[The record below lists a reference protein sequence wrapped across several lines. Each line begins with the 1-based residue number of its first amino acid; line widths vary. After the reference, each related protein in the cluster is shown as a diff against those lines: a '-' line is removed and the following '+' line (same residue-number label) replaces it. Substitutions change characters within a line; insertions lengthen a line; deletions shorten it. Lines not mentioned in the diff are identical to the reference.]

1 MQDHSSEPV
10 GRHPGFIRLFGA
22 WIVIG
27 LVFGLC
33 RSADAQSSD
42 SRELLQQMATAIR
55 SLDYQG
61 SFVYQHAG
69 RVDTLRVFHAGGGLE
84 RERLV
89 SLNGPRSEVIRS
101 GANVT
106 CIQADGSATVYKSS
120 SGRGLLPLVPEAGN
134 SQIGQHYEVRIAGK
148 DRVAGYEA
156 DVIDVLPRDRFRYG
170 YRLWL
175 DHSTRFLLRSM
186 VTDSE
191 RRPLEQFMF
200 VSLELGKLPSD
211 TDLVPRQS
219 ELLATTAATPDE
231 LELRGA
237 PVWSVTQP
245 PPGFSLSSARRP
257 RNGVAGTEHLVY
269 SDGLA
274 NVSIYVEPRDA
285 KDEEKTTVAGR
296 GTLNVYTTVDGE
308 WRFTVLGDVPVTT
321 VSTIARSIGRSVKGS
336 AETRQAPK
344 DVP

>member
-10 GRHPGFIRLFGA
+10 GRLPGFMKLFGA
-22 WIVIG
+22 WIVFG
-27 LVFGLC
+27 FALGLC
-33 RSADAQSSD
+33 PDVHAQSSD
-42 SRELLQQMATAIR
+42 SRELLQQMAAAIR

-69 RVDTLRVFHAGGGLE
+69 RVDTLRVFHAGGALE

-89 SLNGPRSEVIRS
+89 SLNGPRSEVVRS

-106 CIQADGSATVYKSS
+106 CIQADGSATVYSS
-120 SGRGLLPLVPEAGN
+120 NSGRGLLPLVPETGD
-134 SQIGQHYEVRIAGK
+134 SLIGEHYEVRIAGK

-191 RRPLEQFMF
+191 GRPLEQFMF
-200 VSLELGKLPSD
+200 VSLELGKRPSD
-211 TDLVPRQS
+211 TDLVPRQG
-219 ELLATTAATPDE
+219 ELLATTAATPVE

-237 PVWSVTQP
+237 PVWSVREP

-285 KDEEKTTVAGR
+285 KDQENTTIAGR

-308 WRFTVLGDVPVTT
+308 WRFTVLGDVPVVTI
-321 VSTIARSIGRSVKGS
+321 STIARSIVRSAKE
-336 AETRQAPK
+336 APEPRQAPA